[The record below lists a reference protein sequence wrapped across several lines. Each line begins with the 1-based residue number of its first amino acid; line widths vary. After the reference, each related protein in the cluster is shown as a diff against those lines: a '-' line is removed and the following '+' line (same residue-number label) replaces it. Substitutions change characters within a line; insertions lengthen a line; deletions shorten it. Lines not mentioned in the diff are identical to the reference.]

1 MANPV
6 LSCLAFLFFYPLLLL
21 LNIFALILI
30 SAFFPIAFVIFIFVA
45 IIVIIG
51 LCFSLCCNPKL
62 TYQNDLLLIER

>member
-1 MANPV
+1 
-6 LSCLAFLFFYPLLLL
+6 
-21 LNIFALILI
+21 
-30 SAFFPIAFVIFIFVA
+30 VIFIFVA